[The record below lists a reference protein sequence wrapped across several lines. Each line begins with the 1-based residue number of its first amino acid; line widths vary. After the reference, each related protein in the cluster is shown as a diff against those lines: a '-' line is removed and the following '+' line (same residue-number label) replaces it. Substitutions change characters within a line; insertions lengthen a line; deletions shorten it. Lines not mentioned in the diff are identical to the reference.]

1 MVIATVIAISV
12 VIAAAGLVAGV
23 LVAIG
28 SPAHRGAAGDG
39 AFATPAAYHV
49 VYRVTSNGSASTE
62 SLWVARPFESA
73 DVDLGGAPPGQDAYL
88 TVVYRLGDQVT
99 MAGGGAQALLM
110 RVPAAASPA
119 DVRPDVIA
127 AAALQAGLLRRMG
140 HERIAGRSC
149 TVYRSAAPLR
159 SGPLTAVGSGSTYTD
174 TCIDGDGLILGETVV
189 KAGAVTSERVAVHV
203 SVGAASTS
211 DAEFSLS
218 GPATP
223 VSQGGGAF
231 TPLTPDSRPPGIN
244 WTLGRVPPGFEEV
257 GRYAVIPPQPG
268 VFGQIDQGPPN
279 QLGLPGSLVA
289 ETDIVWVRGPDVIVL
304 QQGGTLNGARF
315 AAPAGARPVDLGA
328 AGGLGPGQLEITG
341 TGSVVS
347 AEPASAVHFLRLSG
361 TLDPSTMLA
370 LARSIVRAP
379 PGTLT
384 RLDGTS

>member
-1 MVIATVIAISV
+1 MLRMRLAVDRPVTGGTGVVPGRRPGRGPGRGRKVVIATVIAISV

-159 SGPLTAVGSGSTYTD
+159 SGPLTAVG
-174 TCIDGDGLILGETVV
+174 
-189 KAGAVTSERVAVHV
+189 
-203 SVGAASTS
+203 
-211 DAEFSLS
+211 
-218 GPATP
+218 
-223 VSQGGGAF
+223 
-231 TPLTPDSRPPGIN
+231 
-244 WTLGRVPPGFEEV
+244 
-257 GRYAVIPPQPG
+257 
-268 VFGQIDQGPPN
+268 PPN